1 MAAPIYPITMPKWG
15 IEMTEGTITGWH
27 AQAGSN
33 VAKGEPLLDV
43 ETEKIVNA
51 VESPVAGTLRRIL
64 ADTGEVRP
72 VGSLIAVFADASVP
86 ESDIDAFVASFKG
99 AVVNFEPDAG
109 ATSTPA
115 ASAPAEVAAPTEGA
129 DGESRVSPIA
139 RRLAERLGIDI
150 SRVKGT
156 GRNGRIS
163 KEDVEAFA
171 AAQGAT
177 GSTAS
182 TASSNAPT
190 RIAMSSMRATIARRL
205 LESSQGIPAFRTAI
219 DVDMGALLALKA
231 RLTDAGTKVTITDLL
246 VRALGLALVEH
257 PMVNAQ
263 LEGNDIL
270 QFPQADIAVAVA
282 TDGGL
287 VTPIVRGANRKSLG
301 EIAAATRDLAARAK
315 SGGLQRDEISGGTF
329 TLSNLGMFG
338 ISAFDAIINPP
349 QVAILAVAATETRA
363 VVRNGQVAVASL
375 CTMTLTSD
383 HRVVD
388 GAVAA
393 AFLTTLRRRI
403 EDAAGL

>member
-1 MAAPIYPITMPKWG
+1 
-15 IEMTEGTITGWH
+15 
-27 AQAGSN
+27 
-33 VAKGEPLLDV
+33 
-43 ETEKIVNA
+43 
-51 VESPVAGTLRRIL
+51 
-64 ADTGEVRP
+64 
-72 VGSLIAVFADASVP
+72 
-86 ESDIDAFVASFKG
+86 
-99 AVVNFEPDAG
+99 
-109 ATSTPA
+109 
-115 ASAPAEVAAPTEGA
+115 
-129 DGESRVSPIA
+129 
-139 RRLAERLGIDI
+139 
-150 SRVKGT
+150 
-156 GRNGRIS
+156 
-163 KEDVEAFA
+163 
-171 AAQGAT
+171 
-177 GSTAS
+177 
-182 TASSNAPT
+182 
-190 RIAMSSMRATIARRL
+190 
-205 LESSQGIPAFRTAI
+205 
-219 DVDMGALLALKA
+219 
-231 RLTDAGTKVTITDLL
+231 
-246 VRALGLALVEH
+246 
-257 PMVNAQ
+257 MVNAQ

>member
-1 MAAPIYPITMPKWG
+1 MATSIYPITMPKWG

-27 AQAGSN
+27 ATPGASVG
-33 VAKGEPLLDV
+33 KGDALLDV

-64 ADTGEVRP
+64 ADQGEVRP
-72 VGSLIAVFADASVP
+72 VGSLIAVFADASVT
-86 ESDIDAFVASFKG
+86 DADLDAFVRDFKG

-109 ATSTPA
+109 
-115 ASAPAEVAAPTEGA
+115 SAPAAVSRSNSPAPTAESA

-163 KEDVEAFA
+163 KEDVEAYA
-171 AAQGAT
+171 ATMGAR
-177 GSTAS
+177 SEP
-182 TASSNAPT
+182 NATSAANTPT
-190 RIAMSSMRATIARRL
+190 RVAMSSMRATIARRL
-205 LESSQGIPAFRTAI
+205 LESAQGIPAFRTSI
-219 DVDMGALLALKA
+219 DVDMGALLVRKTQLA
-231 RLTDAGTKVTITDLL
+231 DSGVKVTITDLI

-257 PMVNAQ
+257 PLVNAQ
-263 LEGNDIL
+263 LEGNEIL
-270 QFPQADIAVAVA
+270 QFSHADIAVAVA
-282 TDGGL
+282 TEGGL
-287 VTPIVRGANRKSLG
+287 VTPIVRGADTKPVAD
-301 EIAAATRDLAARAK
+301 IAAATRDLAARAK
-315 SGGLQRDEISGGTF
+315 SGGLQREEISGGTF

-338 ISAFDAIINPP
+338 IAAFDAIINPP

-363 VVRNGQVAVASL
+363 VVRNGQLAVAQL
-375 CTMTLTSD
+375 CTMTMTAD

-393 AFLTTLRRRI
+393 AFLTTLRRHI
-403 EDAAGL
+403 EGAAAL